1 MFTYTRGQKLQPGLV
16 AHAEN
21 PSTQGS
27 GLCVSGSSGKLCL
40 KSIRSHRLE
49 SWLGGS
55 ECLLFSR
62 KDRVRDHLDPGYI
75 SRLLQGTCLAVMTTA
90 NNSHVYYIALLFT

>member
-1 MFTYTRGQKLQPGLV
+1 MFTYTRGQKLQLGLV
-16 AHAEN
+16 AHAGN

-55 ECLLFSR
+55 ECLLFSH
-62 KDRVRDHLDPGYI
+62 KEQ
-75 SRLLQGTCLAVMTTA
+75 S
-90 NNSHVYYIALLFT
+90 S